1 MSKLSRLIGMAS
13 KALDKTSGSSSA
25 GGTSGA
31 SGDWRSVVRSAA
43 DAITGDGRSQGAA
56 PAQGNTSPGSR
67 GAYTPP
73 PAPAASASHGRY
85 TPPPAPGS
93 VGALAPADRQAI
105 ARYDY
110 LMQTADP
117 QQVEQIH
124 REAFGRLTPEQRAH
138 VQARMAAELPAHEQ
152 PRSADPTDLARAAAR
167 TEASRPGMLK
177 GLLARA
183 SGRGGTGSGMGRVA
197 GGAAIGAG
205 AGILGAVAGG
215 AIVTAVAGPLLA
227 QAAGLGVDF
236 DALAQGVDLDAL
248 AQGADLEGLAGDAL
262 SGVGDHV
269 SGLGEQVSGFGEN
282 LGGFEIPGLGDIFGR

>member
-67 GAYTPP
+67 GA
-73 PAPAASASHGRY
+73 Y